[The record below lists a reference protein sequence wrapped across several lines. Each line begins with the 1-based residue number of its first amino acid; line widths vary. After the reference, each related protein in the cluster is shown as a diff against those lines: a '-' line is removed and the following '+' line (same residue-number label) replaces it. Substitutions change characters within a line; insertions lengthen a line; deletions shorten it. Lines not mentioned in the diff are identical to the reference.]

1 MMLPLLLTPLLAMA
15 DITGFYASSQ
25 LEMAAAIEL
34 EADGKFD
41 YSLDYGAVS
50 EFAEGTWTSEG
61 GTIYLTSTK
70 FQGAYKQSAFTREPL
85 KLDGNSLLLHR
96 YDMTIRFNRDDS
108 LPTPPNRNT
117 KL

>member
-1 MMLPLLLTPLLAMA
+1 MMIALMLGLA
-15 DITGFYASSQ
+15 DVSGFYASSQ
-25 LEMAAAIEL
+25 REMAAAIEL

-41 YSLDYGAVS
+41 YSLEYGAVS
-50 EFAEGTWTSEG
+50 EYAEGTWISEG

-70 FQGAYKQSAFTREPL
+70 MQGAYKQSAFIREPL
-85 KLDGNSLLLHR
+85 KLVGGALLLKR
-96 YDMTIRFNRDDS
+96 YNIIIRFNRDDS

>member
-1 MMLPLLLTPLLAMA
+1 MMLGLLLAMA

-25 LEMAAAIEL
+25 TQMAAAIEL

-50 EFAEGTWTSEG
+50 EYAEGTWTSEG
-61 GTIYLTSTK
+61 GIIYLTSTK
-70 FQGAYKQSAFTREPL
+70 FQGATKQPAFVREPL

>member
-1 MMLPLLLTPLLAMA
+1 MIFALLLALA
-15 DITGFYASSQ
+15 DFSGFYASSQ
-25 LEMAAAIEL
+25 MEIGAAIEL
-34 EADGKFD
+34 EADGKFE

-70 FQGAYKQSAFTREPL
+70 MQGAYKQPAFVREPL
-85 KLDGNSLLLHR
+85 QVDGATLVLHR
-96 YDMTIRFNRDDS
+96 YDTTIRFNRDDS

>member
-1 MMLPLLLTPLLAMA
+1 MMLPLLMTPLLALA

-25 LEMAAAIEL
+25 MEVAAAIEL

-70 FQGAYKQSAFTREPL
+70 MQGAYEAPAFVREPL
-85 KLDGNSLLLHR
+85 KFDGNSLLLRR
-96 YDMTIRFNRDDS
+96 YDTTIRFNRDDS
-108 LPTPPNRNT
+108 LPTPPDRKK